1 MSYAKNILPIML
13 LATITYK
20 SVFGADRNSPAIG
33 TNIVERPI
41 SLAEAI
47 RAALEKNLELKID
60 RLGPEKA
67 KYNLDAAYAGYEP
80 TLDFS
85 GTRSFTSSPGGI
97 DAQNRPFSGTTSH
110 SDSFT
115 AGLGA
120 RLPSGWPLG

>member
-1 MSYAKNILPIML
+1 
-13 LATITYK
+13 
-20 SVFGADRNSPAIG
+20 AIG

-47 RAALEKNLELKID
+47 HAALEKNLELKID

-67 KYNLDAAYAGYEP
+67 KYNLEAAYAGYEP

-85 GTRSFTSSPGGI
+85 GSRSFTSSPGGI

-115 AGLGA
+115 AGLAA
-120 RLPSGWPLG
+120 RLPTGLRIDLSTAADNTYGRNPDSFENSS